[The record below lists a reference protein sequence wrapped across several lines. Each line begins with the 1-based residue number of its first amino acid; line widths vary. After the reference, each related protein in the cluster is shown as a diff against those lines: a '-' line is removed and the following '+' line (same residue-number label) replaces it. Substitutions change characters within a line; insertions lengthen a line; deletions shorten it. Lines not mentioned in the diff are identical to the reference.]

1 MSGSSQEIYSKNI
14 VPFTWSGSISATGG
28 LSISKMYKLYFATP
42 QTLSIKGN
50 YIDLASWKFPVNTN
64 WNWLPYPLPFNRLVS
79 DALAYFDAAN
89 GDLIKS
95 QTQFAIY
102 DPKMGWTGTLKYL
115 EPGKGY
121 MLKSTKAQTFTFPT
135 YLMKTLS
142 KAPID
147 SSVWAIGKTAGAI
160 AANASN
166 RVATNSTISINE
178 GNLLANEIVIKD
190 FSKYTQNMNA
200 VVLMPKGSYELQVFD
215 DQDQLKGIAQREGMS
230 DLAYLTIF
238 GDKPQNLYFYV
249 NEAGA
254 VKKSSYIATFTANGV
269 LGSVSDPVIL
279 SFDSEN
285 NVKTYP
291 NPFGSEFNLV
301 ISSNK
306 EQKATVSIF
315 SISSQLL
322 YNKEIQLQKGTNNRK
337 ISFSGVEGV
346 YLIKVQMD
354 GVDYLKTIIK
364 SAQ

>member
-1 MSGSSQEIYSKNI
+1 M
-14 VPFTWSGSISATGG
+14 
-28 LSISKMYKLYFATP
+28 
-42 QTLSIKGN
+42 
-50 YIDLASWKFPVNTN
+50 
-64 WNWLPYPLPFNRLVS
+64 
-79 DALAYFDAAN
+79 
-89 GDLIKS
+89 
-95 QTQFAIY
+95 
-102 DPKMGWTGTLKYL
+102 
-115 EPGKGY
+115 
-121 MLKSTKAQTFTFPT
+121 
-135 YLMKTLS
+135 
-142 KAPID
+142 
-147 SSVWAIGKTAGAI
+147 
-160 AANASN
+160 
-166 RVATNSTISINE
+166 
-178 GNLLANEIVIKD
+178 
-190 FSKYTQNMNA
+190 
-200 VVLMPKGSYELQVFD
+200 
-215 DQDQLKGIAQREGMS
+215 
-230 DLAYLTIF
+230 TIF

-254 VKKSSYIATFTANGV
+254 IKKSSYIATFTANGV

-322 YNKEIQLQKGTNNRK
+322 YNKEIQLQKGTNHRK